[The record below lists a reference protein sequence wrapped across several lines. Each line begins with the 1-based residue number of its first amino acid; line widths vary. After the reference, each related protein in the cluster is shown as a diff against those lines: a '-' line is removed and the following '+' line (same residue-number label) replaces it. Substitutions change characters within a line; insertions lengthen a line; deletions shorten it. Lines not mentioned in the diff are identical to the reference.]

1 VIGVDSGAGVVVQ
14 VMDEAKT
21 AEMEAAITGWLER
34 IVIGLGLCP
43 FASRVVDDARLRI
56 RISTAT
62 SEEQALTDL
71 QEELLLLAAADTR
84 ELETSLLALP
94 DLAGDFDAFNQMLAL
109 VDLLLDEAGWHGRF
123 QVASFHPDYR
133 FADTQPDAPGNLTN
147 RSPVPLLHILRETSV
162 AAAIE
167 SIEDPA
173 AIPTRN
179 IRVMESLDATQLD
192 ELFPWLSRS

>member
-1 VIGVDSGAGVVVQ
+1 
-14 VMDEAKT
+14 MDESKPT
-21 AEMEAAITGWLER
+21 EVEAAIRDWLER

-43 FASRVVDDARLRI
+43 FASRVVDDGRLRI
-56 RISTAT
+56 RISAAT
-62 SEEQALTDL
+62 GEEQALTDL
-71 QEELLLLAAADTR
+71 QEELLLLAAGDPR

-94 DLAGDFDAFNQMLAL
+94 DLAGDFDAFNQLLGL
-109 VDLLLDEAGWHGRF
+109 VDLLLDEAGWRGRF
-123 QVASFHPDYR
+123 QVASFHPYYR
-133 FADTQPDAPGNLTN
+133 FADTEPDAPGNLTN

-179 IRVMESLDATQLD
+179 VRVMESLDTAQRH
-192 ELFPWLSRS
+192 ELFPWLSRR